1 MTIVLC
7 YVTLCSL
14 FSSLRSL
21 NYVSAHLYYRPNM
34 GKDTVH
40 LFASDTQFFF
50 LFLIAIEGLPF
61 EVNSKFEMLWKKS
74 GVG

>member
-1 MTIVLC
+1 
-7 YVTLCSL
+7 
-14 FSSLRSL
+14 
-21 NYVSAHLYYRPNM
+21 M

-61 EVNSKFEMLWKKS
+61 EVNSKLEMLWKKS